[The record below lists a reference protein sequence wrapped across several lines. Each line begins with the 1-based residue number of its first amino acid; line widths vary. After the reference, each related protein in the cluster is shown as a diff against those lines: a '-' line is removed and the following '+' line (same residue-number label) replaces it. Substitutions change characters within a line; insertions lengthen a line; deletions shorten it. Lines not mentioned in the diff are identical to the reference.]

1 MSILYLKKIHII
13 SICSVFS
20 AFPALLSSG
29 SGRMTG
35 GAAEAEMPESG
46 QEEIFFEYFLS
57 FIPANGLIFRKAALN
72 FSMRDYF
79 SIVSARMKG

>member
-1 MSILYLKKIHII
+1 MIRFFRVSGI
-13 SICSVFS
+13 
-20 AFPALLSSG
+20 ALL
-29 SGRMTG
+29 RFRPYDRRR
-35 GAAEAEMPESG
+35 AEAEKPESG
-46 QEEIFFEYFLS
+46 QEAIFFEYFLS

>member
-1 MSILYLKKIHII
+1 
-13 SICSVFS
+13 
-20 AFPALLSSG
+20 
-29 SGRMTG
+29 MTG

>member
-13 SICSVFS
+13 FISSVS
-20 AFPALLSSG
+20 PAFPALLSSG

-35 GAAEAEMPESG
+35 AAEAEKPESG
-46 QEEIFFEYFLS
+46 QEAIFFEYFLS